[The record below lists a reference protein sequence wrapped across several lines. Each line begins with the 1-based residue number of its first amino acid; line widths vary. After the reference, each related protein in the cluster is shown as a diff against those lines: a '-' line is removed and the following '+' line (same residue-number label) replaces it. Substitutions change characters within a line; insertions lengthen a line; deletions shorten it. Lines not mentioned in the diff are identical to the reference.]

1 MEETKKSLYDLV
13 YVSKI
18 EIENLIYFHE
28 CQRISPIKVF
38 Y

>member
-18 EIENLIYFHE
+18 ELENLIYFHE
-28 CQRISPIKVF
+28 CQLSPIKVF